1 MGEIWRAYQSAVFNS
16 LSTSSEPR
24 DWALATVANFLG
36 LSNHRT
42 EYAGLLDRAVA
53 AAPNDALVQWLALM
67 QTNNSAAAQDTH
79 DRALQ
84 NLQSIEPDN
93 AAVWMQALMV
103 AQRRRNDAE
112 VDAALARMAASTR
125 FDDHLVDLIKA
136 MRDVYSQ
143 HPLPEEYFA
152 LEQSEHPELA
162 QEDTRDDASPTVAAV
177 AVGAAV
183 ALPAYQPLINAC
195 RVNGGQA
202 ARAGACALIGRL
214 MARRGTNLVARSI
227 GYAVLRVSATFND
240 DDIRQSRDYDWLR
253 QEFLGT
259 TAHGSTRIDV
269 AYVNDWCATN
279 SEIEAMRRAVSRAGR
294 APRPPAD
301 WIDTQSPFS
310 AERLRNDK
318 LAAAHAAAQA
328 H

>member
-1 MGEIWRAYQSAVFNS
+1 M
-16 LSTSSEPR
+16 STSSEPR

-93 AAVWMQALMV
+93 AAVWMQALMF

-112 VDAALARMAASTR
+112 VDAALARMTASTR
-125 FDDHLVDLIKA
+125 FDDHVADLIKV
-136 MRDVYSQ
+136 MRNVYSQ
-143 HPLPEEYFA
+143 HPLPEEYSA
-152 LEQSEHPELA
+152 LEQSELPELA
-162 QEDTRDDASPTVAAV
+162 QEDTRDDARGTVAAV
-177 AVGAAV
+177 SVAAAI

-195 RVNGGQA
+195 TVNGVQA

-214 MARRGTNLVARSI
+214 MAGRGTDLIARSI
-227 GYAVLRVSATFND
+227 GYAVLRVSGTFND
-240 DDIRQSRDYDWLR
+240 DDIRRSRNDDWLR
-253 QEFLGT
+253 QEMVAAT
-259 TAHGSTRIDV
+259 VYPPTHESTRNGV
-269 AYVNDWCATN
+269 TYVNDWCATN

-294 APRPPAD
+294 APRPPVD